1 MAAGLAAMK
10 IAGPLCRLSEVAV
23 GGDRR
28 GSPVT
33 RRGNGLRCGIRTHVT
48 CRVNA
53 LGTGLHVDVG
63 THPSGG
69 IQFDNGLQKTSVRL
83 QPDVDKHGVGSNLA
97 CDTIRTRPDTRDRG
111 IPQNLLNDRFALQ
124 FDFRL

>member
-1 MAAGLAAMK
+1 
-10 IAGPLCRLSEVAV
+10 
-23 GGDRR
+23 
-28 GSPVT
+28 
-33 RRGNGLRCGIRTHVT
+33 
-48 CRVNA
+48 
-53 LGTGLHVDVG
+53 
-63 THPSGG
+63 
-69 IQFDNGLQKTSVRL
+69 L